1 MKHIYFAI
9 IGILPL
15 IANATGLAV
24 SMDDLYLK
32 NNTSKTTT
40 IQIRNLD
47 ESASKFTLPANSMC
61 KIDKSIMFLPFEE
74 ESNNFVVMVTSP
86 EMVNPIVIDQ
96 FGLLALA
103 SDSAIKAQYHGN
115 VKQYSLFGF
124 CGNKLG
130 QYKFLNVA
138 PHDNESAAP
147 NFTLANCSERSN
159 FVYFINDKYIRVKN
173 RPKYFDFSKAPNC
186 KLAENQP
193 PVAVAAESMPVE
205 SQTK

>member
-1 MKHIYFAI
+1 MKHIYLALF
-9 IGILPL
+9 GMLPL
-15 IANATGLAV
+15 ITNATGLAV
-24 SMDDLYLK
+24 SMDDLYLR

-40 IQIRNLD
+40 IQIKNLD
-47 ESASKFTLPANSMC
+47 ESANKFTLPPNSMC
-61 KIDKSIMFLPFEE
+61 RINQSIMFQPFEE

-86 EMVNPIVIDQ
+86 EMTNPIVIDQ

-103 SDSAIKAQYHGN
+103 SDSAIKAQYRGN

-173 RPKYFDFSKAPNC
+173 RPKYFDFSKAPSC
-186 KLAENQP
+186 KLVENQ
-193 PVAVAAESMPVE
+193 ASAAIESMPAE
-205 SQTK
+205 SQIK

>member
-1 MKHIYFAI
+1 MKHIYLALF
-9 IGILPL
+9 GMLPL
-15 IANATGLAV
+15 ITNATGLAV
-24 SMDDLYLK
+24 SMDDLYLR

-40 IQIRNLD
+40 IQIKNLD
-47 ESASKFTLPANSMC
+47 ESANKFTLPPNSMC
-61 KIDKSIMFLPFEE
+61 RINQSIMFQPFEE

-86 EMVNPIVIDQ
+86 EMTNPIVIDQ

-173 RPKYFDFSKAPNC
+173 RPKYFDFSKAPSC
-186 KLAENQP
+186 KLVENQAP
-193 PVAVAAESMPVE
+193 AAIESMPAE
-205 SQTK
+205 SQIK